1 MNCSNCNAKMS
12 CGCQKRR
19 ASDGTSCCSGCLA
32 FYEKKLKAEKEMKT
46 INPPNNTWGANRYT
60 ENK

>member
-1 MNCSNCNAKMS
+1 MNETLVICDNFQYNI
-12 CGCQKRR
+12 
-19 ASDGTSCCSGCLA
+19 DLA